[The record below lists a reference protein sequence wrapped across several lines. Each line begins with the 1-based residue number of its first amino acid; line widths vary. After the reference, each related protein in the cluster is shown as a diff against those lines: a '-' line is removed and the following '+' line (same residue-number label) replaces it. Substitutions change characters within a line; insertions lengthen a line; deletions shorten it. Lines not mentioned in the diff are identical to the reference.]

1 SHQGVILLFDAETGA
16 VKAIVDAE
24 AITAIRTA
32 AASAAAT
39 DVLARLDASNLA
51 ILGTGVQALHHL
63 EAINLVR
70 DLRSV
75 NVWDRDPARSS
86 AFARR
91 VLEEFAI
98 TVTPCATVKE
108 ATVDADIICTVTA
121 ATEPILFAAD

>member
-1 SHQGVILLFDAETGA
+1 VLPLHGRNVVGMMPAYDPNANVAGAKVLSVFPDNYLRGRASHQGVILLFDAETGA

-63 EAINLVR
+63 
-70 DLRSV
+70 
-75 NVWDRDPARSS
+75 
-86 AFARR
+86 
-91 VLEEFAI
+91 
-98 TVTPCATVKE
+98 
-108 ATVDADIICTVTA
+108 
-121 ATEPILFAAD
+121 